1 MEESYIE
8 FNRTKLRD
16 VVLYVCD
23 NCNPSEL
30 GNVKLHKILY
40 FSDMLMFMHSGKPLT
55 GVDYI
60 KQQFGP
66 TARHL
71 TSVVNELASSG
82 ALKVE
87 TRSYFG
93 FEKKAYI
100 ALSKPAAGALGN
112 DEIEIISDVID
123 FVCARSA
130 REISELCHDL
140 AWQMADMG
148 ERIPYAAV
156 YGFQPAEITDEDR
169 AAAVSEAR
177 KIRPMIER
185 EHDAGRV
192 F

>member
-1 MEESYIE
+1 MEESYIK
-8 FNRTKLRD
+8 FDRAKLKD

-23 NCNPSEL
+23 NCDPSEL

-71 TSVVNELASSG
+71 TSVVNELSSLG

-87 TRSYFG
+87 TRDYFG
-93 FEKKAYI
+93 FEKKSYI
-100 ALSKPAAGALGN
+100 ALAKPAAGALGN

-130 REISELCHDL
+130 REISELSHDFAWLL
-140 AWQMADMG
+140 AEMG
-148 ERIPYAAV
+148 ERIPYAAA
-156 YGFQPAEITDEDR
+156 YGLQPAEITDHDR
-169 AAAVSEAR
+169 AAALAEAR
-177 KIRPMIER
+177 RIRPLIER
-185 EHDAGRV
+185 ENAEGRV